1 MLPLLQQLQDNHAD
15 IVGFIE
21 DPVRTT
27 PTPSPAP
34 SKRFSGCIS
43 LSPSFFCTSLR
54 LEHNERGP
62 VVPWPCLISSLTMT
76 PVVPRP
82 CPIDS
87 PQDGDL
93 ISQDGGV
100 VCVQVIY
107 EDLESWCAIRSMF
120 AIPIIMQ
127 GKPIK
132 EVQMLSR
139 ECGT

>member
-1 MLPLLQQLQDNHAD
+1 
-15 IVGFIE
+15 
-21 DPVRTT
+21 
-27 PTPSPAP
+27 
-34 SKRFSGCIS
+34 
-43 LSPSFFCTSLR
+43 
-54 LEHNERGP
+54 
-62 VVPWPCLISSLTMT
+62 MT

-93 ISQDGGV
+93 ISQGGGV
-100 VCVQVIY
+100 VCAQVIY

-139 ECGT
+139 ECGTNMMPCGPNKS